1 MSGNIIK
8 VRSNSSAPA
17 ISHIKKEAHEAS
29 LEAREILR
37 RAKEEAFALVEQAQR
52 EKDAIFAEN
61 VERGYAAGLD
71 KWNDALAEAWQ
82 QRAHYFSQNESELIK
97 LSVAIAGKIVAQTI
111 QADSSTVQRV
121 IEEALKAVRSERRIM
136 VQVNPSEE
144 SQARERAASLKLL
157 RPEAGD
163 IIIVGN
169 PSVTPG
175 GCIVESEL
183 GIVDAQ
189 IATQLASIEKALL
202 RRFHGDSR

>member
-8 VRSNSSAPA
+8 VRSNSSAPV

-29 LEAREILR
+29 LDAREILR
-37 RAKEEAFALVEQAQR
+37 RAKEEASALVEQAQL
-52 EKDAIFAEN
+52 EKDAIVAEN

-97 LSVAIAGKIVAQTI
+97 LAVAIAGKIVAQTI

-163 IIIVGN
+163 IVIVGN
-169 PSVTPG
+169 PSVAPG

-189 IATQLASIEKALL
+189 IATQLASIERALL